1 MSLFDNISARDVD
14 RFERAAAARAE
25 AAAAEREEEEA
36 AARKCHPCCN
46 GNVSAFNALSGFNA
60 GGLNFDLAQADV
72 AKQVTERCITIKDSC
87 DVFVEVES
95 EQTSI
100 VVQTMINAITVVIT
114 ATLSNLDLNDDLL
127 QADFLQLFAQK
138 QRTRDNI
145 CIENSRGVRIEAE
158 TEQAAI
164 AVQTMANVLTV
175 VLTLIASNA
184 S

>member
-1 MSLFDNISARDVD
+1 MGLFDNNC
-14 RFERAAAARAE
+14 EMAAGAQQND
-25 AAAAEREEEEA
+25 
-36 AARKCHPCCN
+36 RKCHPCCN
-46 GNVSAFNALSGFNA
+46 GNTSRFNAFAEN

-72 AKQVTERCITIKDSC
+72 QKQVTERCITVKDSC

-100 VVQTMINAITVVIT
+100 VVQTMVNAITVVIT

-127 QADFLQLFAQK
+127 QADFLQLFEQK
-138 QRTRDNI
+138 QVTRDKI
-145 CIENSRGVRIEAE
+145 CIENSRGVRVEAE

-164 AVQTMANVLTV
+164 AVQTMTNVLTV